1 MEWSKETL
9 QSALEEKGWPP
20 DQIDIQGG
28 VQFRLQRGATV
39 NLYHTG
45 RTVVGGPVTNFR
57 TEVET
62 FVNAGPQ
69 GNGAGGHTQP
79 TRQATDAGNTDKG
92 NILTTSETGPLA
104 ANFPELHVDIQV
116 HIDAAAS
123 PEQIDHIFASMA
135 RHLYGRGE

>member
-9 QSALEEKGWPP
+9 QLALEKRGWPP
-20 DQIDIQGG
+20 DRVEIQGG

-45 RTVVGGPVTNFR
+45 RTVVGGPVTSFR
-57 TEVET
+57 TEVEA

-69 GNGAGGHTQP
+69 ENGAGGDTQP
-79 TRQATDAGNTDKG
+79 AQEASSLGEA

-123 PEQIDHIFASMA
+123 PEQIEHIFASMA